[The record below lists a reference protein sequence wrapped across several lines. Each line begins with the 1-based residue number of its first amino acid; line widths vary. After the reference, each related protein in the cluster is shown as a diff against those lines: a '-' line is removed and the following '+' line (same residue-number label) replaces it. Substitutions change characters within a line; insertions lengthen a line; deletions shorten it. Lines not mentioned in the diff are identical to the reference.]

1 MKEKRKSVVLLTVLL
16 LLALLVQPVQ
26 ASTKIGLSKTNYK
39 VMVGYTYPLYLKGV
53 PLSQMEKVKWTSS
66 KSSVVTVSGT
76 NWVTG
81 TDGISEYD
89 SKYAMALLT
98 PKKKGTAVITARYK
112 RKNYRC
118 KVTVSSM
125 KSTITIG
132 DLTASGKTMG
142 DKSVLE
148 LDLDTS
154 KVKTAKATV
163 KGAVNSTVTWHS
175 NNPNIVTI
183 SRSGK
188 ITPKK
193 GGRVKIWCHVKSKD
207 AIGYPNDNNN
217 LVTFAYTLNVK
228 AKKMVGV
235 SDYKKLVDKGYSSSQ
250 TEAKKALVELNAWRK
265 EKGLSEV
272 KLDTTLSKSAGYTMK
287 SHGSYAGMLQASLAD
302 RLLGD
307 AATAMNLYDYPNMLT
322 LFYGGDVG
330 CCWSGYTSGTA
341 GMKVILSKGTYNLEH
356 KNTLSSCKKVG
367 IYVDKKLGIFVITSK

>member
-1 MKEKRKSVVLLTVLL
+1 MKEKRKSVVLLAVLL

-26 ASTKIGLSKTNYK
+26 AATKISLSKTNYK
-39 VMVGYTYPLYLKGV
+39 VMIGYTYPLYLKGV
-53 PLSQMEKVKWTSS
+53 PLSQMDKVKWTSS

-98 PKKKGTAVITARYK
+98 PRKNGTAVITARYK

-132 DLTASGKTMG
+132 SLTASGETMG
-142 DKSVLE
+142 DGSALE

-154 KVKTAKATV
+154 SVKTAKATV
-163 KGAVNSTVTWHS
+163 KGAVNSTVTWYS
-175 NNPNIVTI
+175 NNPSIVTI
-183 SRSGK
+183 SHSGT
-188 ITPKK
+188 ITPKN

-217 LVTFAYTLNVK
+217 LVTFAYTLDVK
-228 AKKMVGV
+228 AKKMIGV

-250 TEAKKALVELNAWRK
+250 IEAKKALAELNAWRK
-265 EKGLSEV
+265 KKGLSEV
-272 KLDTTLSKSAGYTMK
+272 KLDTTLSKSAGYTMN
-287 SHGSYAGMLQASLAD
+287 SYGSYAGVFQASIVD

-307 AATAMNLYDYPNMLT
+307 AATAMNLYNYPNMLV
-322 LFYGGDVG
+322 LFYGGNVG

-341 GMKVILSKGTYNLEH
+341 GMRDILSKGTYNFNH

-367 IYVDKKLGIFVITSK
+367 IYVDKKLGTFIITSK